1 MYGYEAWTISKQLQK
16 KLEATEMWFIQRM
29 LQISR
34 TVKKSNEMVLQE
46 AERTILFIYN
56 IDKLQATFF
65 GHVMRREKLEHD
77 VTIGITKGKISW

>member
-46 AERTILFIYN
+46 AEKTILFIYN
-56 IDKLQATFF
+56 IDKLQATFLA
-65 GHVMRREKLEHD
+65 M
-77 VTIGITKGKISW
+77 